1 MNIDLGKKCQQI
13 QCCKC
18 GQNWVVAKGQQIGVK
33 ASGYVCPWCSAKNQ
47 KGAERCRETEKRKHW
62 LWRP

>member
-33 ASGYVCPWCSAKNQ
+33 ASGYVCPLCSSK
-47 KGAERCRETEKRKHW
+47 KRKGEENAEK
-62 LWRP
+62 